1 MEAFYHPNV
10 YIMYDGRGCKS
21 CKVVTLPHKISVNGT
36 TVNLDFTLNCKSEC
50 CVYLAVCKHCDPIQ
64 FYFGQTSCP
73 FHMRNN
79 GHRGCFDDPTKFENS
94 ALSHHILLDHDI
106 ERFGDKLNNFHMGIV
121 KEVPARLLDRVEDFF
136 IYSTRAVTESL
147 NRIKVSR

>member
-1 MEAFYHPNV
+1 M
-10 YIMYDGRGCKS
+10 
-21 CKVVTLPHKISVNGT
+21 VTGDVL
-36 TVNLDFTLNCKSEC
+36 
-50 CVYLAVCKHCDPIQ
+50 
-64 FYFGQTSCP
+64 
-73 FHMRNN
+73 M
-79 GHRGCFDDPTKFENS
+79 
-94 ALSHHILLDHDI
+94 ILLNLRIQLCSTTSYLTCDHDI